1 MIVLYMLVVVV
12 VLGILIAIAAAAG
25 FSMIHLAM
33 DPRATT
39 IAVAGVMVV
48 YLPAASIARY
58 LIVIHGVAGP
68 LCRTFEIRGTL
79 DFDALEQSA
88 EAMPKRGEGLAEML
102 DVGGI

>member
-1 MIVLYMLVVVV
+1 LSAAQLAVDPR
-12 VLGILIAIAAAAG
+12 AAAAVVG
-25 FSMIHLAM
+25 AL
-33 DPRATT
+33 
-39 IAVAGVMVV
+39 MVV
-48 YLPAASIARY
+48 YLPVASIARY

-68 LCRTFEIRGTL
+68 LCNTLEIRGSL